1 MTRMA
6 NEFERADHDRDLRKH
21 DTLPSRLSPP
31 IAGALEIAMIVKGLA
46 SFTVAAGLIE
56 QYAQT
61 VAAEARLQATIDTSE
76 NIMAQIDAFGRGPNA
91 RS

>member
-6 NEFERADHDRDLRKH
+6 TQDERFDHDRDLRKH

-31 IAGALEIAMIVKGLA
+31 IATALEVAILVKGLKNIRDA
-46 SFTVAAGLIE
+46 EKLVE

-61 VAAEARLQATIDTSE
+61 VASEARVQAVIDTSE
-76 NIMAQIDAFGRGPNA
+76 RILSQMSQYGSAPDA
-91 RS
+91 